1 MSKICDDL
9 RAAILQA
16 FIYDPEKCPKNKK
29 EYLVTLSD
37 LSVEYL
43 RGNGLRKTDIVK
55 SGKYECVLYGELF
68 TKYHDGVIDI
78 ESLSKTN
85 IENTVKSQC
94 GDILIPGTSTASKE
108 VMLRAREIYKD
119 GVEIGGDINI
129 IRPKAKNMFY
139 PRYVACVFDV
149 LSSKRQLFQHIT
161 GTTGIIHISNSGIKN
176 LVFYLPPISEQ
187 KRIVEKVDEL
197 LARVADLEQSADA
210 LASLK
215 KAFPDDIKASLL
227 QAAMQG
233 KLTKQLPEDGSAE
246 NLLEEIKA
254 EKEKLISEGKIKKQK
269 HLAPITDDEIPFNIP
284 DSWKWTKLGEMVT
297 VLGGKRIPAGKKL
310 TKNDTGHVYIRVSDM
325 KGNTVS
331 TNDLQYVPEDIYL
344 GISRYII
351 NKDDIYITVAGTIG
365 RVGKI
370 PPELDGANLTENA
383 DRIVFNRINQDWL
396 IWCLSSPIAQ
406 NQIHDATTQV
416 GQPKLAIKRIEEL
429 LIPLPPLTE
438 QKRIVE
444 RLENLMQNIN
454 TVGDLIASE

>member
-139 PRYVACVFDV
+139 PRYVA
-149 LSSKRQLFQHIT
+149 
-161 GTTGIIHISNSGIKN
+161 
-176 LVFYLPPISEQ
+176 
-187 KRIVEKVDEL
+187 
-197 LARVADLEQSADA
+197 
-210 LASLK
+210 
-215 KAFPDDIKASLL
+215 
-227 QAAMQG
+227 
-233 KLTKQLPEDGSAE
+233 
-246 NLLEEIKA
+246 
-254 EKEKLISEGKIKKQK
+254 
-269 HLAPITDDEIPFNIP
+269 
-284 DSWKWTKLGEMVT
+284 
-297 VLGGKRIPAGKKL
+297 
-310 TKNDTGHVYIRVSDM
+310 
-325 KGNTVS
+325 
-331 TNDLQYVPEDIYL
+331 
-344 GISRYII
+344 
-351 NKDDIYITVAGTIG
+351 
-365 RVGKI
+365 
-370 PPELDGANLTENA
+370 
-383 DRIVFNRINQDWL
+383 
-396 IWCLSSPIAQ
+396 
-406 NQIHDATTQV
+406 
-416 GQPKLAIKRIEEL
+416 
-429 LIPLPPLTE
+429 
-438 QKRIVE
+438 
-444 RLENLMQNIN
+444 
-454 TVGDLIASE
+454 